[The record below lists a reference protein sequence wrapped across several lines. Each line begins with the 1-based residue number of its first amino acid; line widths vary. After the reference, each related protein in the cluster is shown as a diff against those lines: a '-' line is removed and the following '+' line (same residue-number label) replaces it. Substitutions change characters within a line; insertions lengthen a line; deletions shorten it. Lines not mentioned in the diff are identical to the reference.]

1 MPSRGREAEDGPER
15 EREREREEKEGRDAG
30 KSKRLFMKAELSF

>member
-1 MPSRGREAEDGPER
+1 MPSRGREAEDGPKR
-15 EREREREEKEGRDAG
+15 ERERKVKEGREAG